1 MFLYFFDPI
10 TIQVLRKEKVFQ
22 KLSKKLKKDME
33 EMLKRHQKQR
43 DAIQKQQQT
52 NVDKLLVDSQK
63 LSKKKNNLGS
73 SGSSGSRHS
82 SLGGRASDP
91 SSSNISDMCND
102 HKIRSLVSN
111 QTDEW
116 SNNLRRQEKEL
127 FELRRQQISD
137 EYDLLKKLLLD
148 AQKNQMDSLKTKL
161 EVETRDL
168 KQAQTRKS
176 MEDTRQIENDRTIAS
191 RAEKERRVKE
201 TKERNLKLF
210 VEERKRLAMKA
221 EIHQEQLNKR
231 HTEQVDIL
239 DREKAKALEQEE
251 MNHRESILAS
261 KPESIV

>member
-1 MFLYFFDPI
+1 MN
-10 TIQVLRKEKVFQ
+10 T
-22 KLSKKLKKDME
+22 
-33 EMLKRHQKQR
+33 
-43 DAIQKQQQT
+43 
-52 NVDKLLVDSQK
+52 
-63 LSKKKNNLGS
+63 
-73 SGSSGSRHS
+73 
-82 SLGGRASDP
+82 
-91 SSSNISDMCND
+91 
-102 HKIRSLVSN
+102 IRSLVSN

-210 VEERKRLAMKA
+210 VEERKRLAMK
-221 EIHQEQLNKR
+221 
-231 HTEQVDIL
+231 
-239 DREKAKALEQEE
+239 
-251 MNHRESILAS
+251 
-261 KPESIV
+261 